1 MILKAIEKACMKCER
16 RKTNFLKQSIGQLHH
31 SVFQDSVRPVR
42 YVQKDFTG
50 KHSEADGKSVYGL
63 VCICMQ
69 TYNVRIYTVNDRA
82 LKSVYMWLTTL
93 VAEFGSPELL
103 CCDREAA
110 FVKLDKFE
118 KNSHWIIF
126 RFVVPNGHFITG

>member
-1 MILKAIEKACMKCER
+1 M
-16 RKTNFLKQSIGQLHH
+16 
-31 SVFQDSVRPVR
+31 
-42 YVQKDFTG
+42 
-50 KHSEADGKSVYGL
+50 YGL
-63 VCICMQ
+63 ICVCIQ

-82 LKSVYMWLTTL
+82 LKSVYMGLTTL
-93 VAEFGSPELL
+93 VAKFGSPELL

-118 KNSHWIIF
+118 KKNSHWIIF